1 LGDSEYDEEDTEEDY
16 ERCSI
21 CLQSYVDRTVVP
33 TCSHEFCFECVLVW
47 TEQSRRCPLCS
58 QNIGDHLIHH
68 IRSKYDFQ
76 KHFLPPLPTSPRPQ
90 TLLPL
95 PARRRAQFRGNGR
108 RREARW
114 GRDERRERE
123 QERIAVDE
131 FERAVEKRKWVYRHR
146 LYAKH
151 VASNPYTR
159 YKPCPTPAQFS
170 ASQDLITRAT
180 IFVRRELRV
189 WGCLDV
195 EFLTTFTVSLLKSI
209 DIRSEPAVK
218 LLSEF
223 LDLDSEHELQVV
235 SRNDS
240 PRANA
245 EHFAHELYCYLRSPY
260 RSLAAYDSSVQYDPP
275 VDVPPPHQEASS
287 RRWRMPEGSIS
298 RKNSPSRSRV
308 IRESSPP
315 RSHSSSPR
323 LASPVQH
330 RRRSIARSPS
340 PPRYRRERQRS
351 PSYSPSHHHDN
362 HKTDSGKG
370 KERAREDY
378 GNISFSKASSD
389 EKQYCSPR
397 RTDSNE
403 AGFHSSHT
411 IADPTPTL
419 LAHTNDTSLPST
431 HQSAAEVPS
440 STFNG
445 LQDAKITASAITT
458 DVKPDGNAGRSRA
471 PRRAWESVQAH
482 LQPSSRPQGSK
493 PDSNRSM
500 PQVSTDHLA
509 FQFSIRGA
517 ASVSNEYDNRAKP
530 QVPNKRLTLLE
541 RLSESTHHAD
551 RTGNT
556 IAPPY
561 ASPIHNIRSRTTQAV
576 EPARDARS
584 NDVLAAGTSDGATTG
599 TVENPSK
606 SIMGTQ
612 QSVAANDK
620 PANNPLPHAGY
631 PATVQSSTSSTLRPK
646 LLDKLEEERRIQECK
661 DPQVG
666 LPVDDTA
673 VDSHVASASRESPI
687 ASIRTDHAHRTLAG
701 RIEAEERE
709 AELRRRTQLRA
720 RVAAAKK
727 VTVDYERSGDGSQEL
742 EGLGAEGERH
752 GGGREA
758 LLRGKLRMKYL

>member
-1 LGDSEYDEEDTEEDY
+1 MTSRTSLTSSPPSKRIKLESTSPPQSPSGANGHLSREEEDLGDSEYDEEDTEEDY

-245 EHFAHELYCYLRSPY
+245 EHFAHGEHV
-260 RSLAAYDSSVQYDPP
+260 SS
-275 VDVPPPHQEASS
+275 
-287 RRWRMPEGSIS
+287 
-298 RKNSPSRSRV
+298 
-308 IRESSPP
+308 
-315 RSHSSSPR
+315 
-323 LASPVQH
+323 
-330 RRRSIARSPS
+330 
-340 PPRYRRERQRS
+340 
-351 PSYSPSHHHDN
+351 
-362 HKTDSGKG
+362 
-370 KERAREDY
+370 
-378 GNISFSKASSD
+378 
-389 EKQYCSPR
+389 
-397 RTDSNE
+397 
-403 AGFHSSHT
+403 
-411 IADPTPTL
+411 
-419 LAHTNDTSLPST
+419 
-431 HQSAAEVPS
+431 
-440 STFNG
+440 
-445 LQDAKITASAITT
+445 
-458 DVKPDGNAGRSRA
+458 
-471 PRRAWESVQAH
+471 
-482 LQPSSRPQGSK
+482 
-493 PDSNRSM
+493 
-500 PQVSTDHLA
+500 
-509 FQFSIRGA
+509 
-517 ASVSNEYDNRAKP
+517 
-530 QVPNKRLTLLE
+530 
-541 RLSESTHHAD
+541 
-551 RTGNT
+551 
-556 IAPPY
+556 
-561 ASPIHNIRSRTTQAV
+561 NIRAV
-576 EPARDARS
+576 QRC
-584 NDVLAAGTSDGATTG
+584 
-599 TVENPSK
+599 
-606 SIMGTQ
+606 
-612 QSVAANDK
+612 
-620 PANNPLPHAGY
+620 AGY
-631 PATVQSSTSSTLRPK
+631 TVLITRL
-646 LLDKLEEERRIQECK
+646 
-661 DPQVG
+661 
-666 LPVDDTA
+666 
-673 VDSHVASASRESPI
+673 
-687 ASIRTDHAHRTLAG
+687 
-701 RIEAEERE
+701 
-709 AELRRRTQLRA
+709 
-720 RVAAAKK
+720 
-727 VTVDYERSGDGSQEL
+727 
-742 EGLGAEGERH
+742 
-752 GGGREA
+752 
-758 LLRGKLRMKYL
+758 